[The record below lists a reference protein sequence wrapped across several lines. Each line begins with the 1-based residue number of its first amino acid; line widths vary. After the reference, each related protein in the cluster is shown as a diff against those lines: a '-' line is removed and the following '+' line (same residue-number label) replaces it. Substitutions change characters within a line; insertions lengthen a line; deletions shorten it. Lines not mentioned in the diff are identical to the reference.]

1 MLRRRRKKTNQKDR
15 LKLYEE
21 QANKLRIAWIA
32 CRNDLVPDILDAI
45 IQLNR
50 RFEHEDDDYAN

>member
-1 MLRRRRKKTNQKDR
+1 MRRRKTKNKDR
-15 LKLYEE
+15 LKAYEE

-50 RFEHEDDDYAN
+50 RFENEDEPYGNCL